1 MLISGSESQW
11 PKHRK
16 PRKPACSQVFV
27 QSWRAADELAA
38 DILIIDTDAQSR
50 SKPSGSRTKK
60 QPISNGEG
68 SKADRRARPRNPAS
82 QQDDSIISLQQG
94 QQNTRK
100 KSEVVLRADTG
111 GAAIAAGAAAKTKLA
126 AYKSL
131 SKAAR
136 SPKAISGDRLR
147 SRDRLP
153 AQACLVES

>member
-1 MLISGSESQW
+1 VLISGSESQW

-27 QSWRAADELAA
+27 QLWRAADELAA

-50 SKPSGSRTKK
+50 SKPSSSRTKK
-60 QPISNGEG
+60 QPISNGEV

-82 QQDDSIISLQQG
+82 QQDDSISLRQG

-100 KSEVVLRADTG
+100 TSEVVLRADTG

>member
-1 MLISGSESQW
+1 VLISGSESRW

-16 PRKPACSQVFV
+16 PRKPACSQVLV
-27 QSWRAADELAA
+27 HLWRAADELAA

-68 SKADRRARPRNPAS
+68 SRADRSARPRNPAS
-82 QQDDSIISLQQG
+82 QQDDNISLRQG

-111 GAAIAAGAAAKTKLA
+111 GAMTAVAAAKTKLA
-126 AYKSL
+126 AYKR

-136 SPKAISGDRLR
+136 SPEAISGDRLR